1 MNKTSVANKTQK
13 EVNLQDFS
21 KVRTN
26 VILTPDQKVGFLR
39 GMMRIRRFEQ
49 AALKYYNQGCMG
61 GFLHLYIGQ
70 QAVAVGALSLLN
82 VDDHIITAYTTH
94 DPAMP
99 I

>member
-13 EVNLQDFS
+13 EVNLPDFS

-49 AALKYYNQGCMG
+49 AALK
-61 GFLHLYIGQ
+61 
-70 QAVAVGALSLLN
+70 
-82 VDDHIITAYTTH
+82 
-94 DPAMP
+94 
-99 I
+99 